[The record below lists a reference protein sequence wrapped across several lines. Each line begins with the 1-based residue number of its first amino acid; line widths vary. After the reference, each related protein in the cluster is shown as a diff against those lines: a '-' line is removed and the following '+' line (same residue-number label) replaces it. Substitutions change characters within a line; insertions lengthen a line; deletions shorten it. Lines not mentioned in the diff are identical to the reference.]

1 MRGLKA
7 RLHSDV
13 GFEGAAL
20 LRLSKLVSKH
30 PRTVGSHASCL
41 LTLLP
46 SKLGPCHRAALW
58 PAVFVFPLCCFPGH
72 IPACCFT
79 QAMSCTAEDALEKL
93 QLQGKIVLSATKS
106 GEASVD

>member
-13 GFEGAAL
+13 AFAGAAL
-20 LRLSKLVSKH
+20 LRLSKLVH

-46 SKLGPCHRAALW
+46 SKLGPCHLAALR

-79 QAMSCTAEDALEKL
+79 QAISCTAEDALEKL

-106 GEASVD
+106 GEATVD